1 MAATPAMLPLTPEA
15 PLKAGEVVAPAPES
29 VPEPEPDPDPEPE
42 PEPEPPLVWDGRG
55 VEEPTG
61 VEWLPVGVTPG
72 VVAPVVAE
80 PEPVAVAVSV
90 AEPEPDSV
98 AVAVAVAEPLSVA
111 VAVAVAVESLPEEV
125 VSMAGMEMGWPAAEH
140 CETTT
145 LETARWG
152 QYITFLYTVD
162 I

>member
-1 MAATPAMLPLTPEA
+1 MAATPAMLPLTPAA

-29 VPEPEPDPDPEPE
+29 VPEPDPDPDPEPE
-42 PEPEPPLVWDGRG
+42 PEPEPEPPLVCDGRG

-90 AEPEPDSV
+90 AEAEPESV
-98 AVAVAVAEPLSVA
+98 AVAEAEPLS
-111 VAVAVAVESLPEEV
+111 VAVAVESLPEEV

-145 LETARWG
+145 LETAVYG
-152 QYITFLYTVD
+152 QYIYLHVECHV
-162 I
+162 

>member
-1 MAATPAMLPLTPEA
+1 M
-15 PLKAGEVVAPAPES
+15 
-29 VPEPEPDPDPEPE
+29 
-42 PEPEPPLVWDGRG
+42 
-55 VEEPTG
+55 
-61 VEWLPVGVTPG
+61 GVTPG

-90 AEPEPDSV
+90 AEPEPESV

-111 VAVAVAVESLPEEV
+111 VAVAVEPLPEEV

-152 QYITFLYTVD
+152 QYITFLYTVY